1 MHTVNNSIHHKGE
14 KAPGGYYRWQK
25 FLINFSLIYRDIS
38 KYTEEEQLNIKGR
51 FNEENYKA
59 NKLKWS
65 TVESHQLF
73 LEVNNDK
80 FIWDVPWM
88 EDTYLDDDSSDDDAE
103 SEEESEEE
111 EETKDSTK
119 DEVEEFKEKM
129 QKQVKFNRLN
139 SLKPFSELEKY
150 TLQLNDM
157 KDEFKKKL
165 HQIENGENPPIQ
177 LSSYMPITRWTM
189 NANEF
194 LRYGS
199 KAPKKPLDQA
209 PIEPIEKTRKKH
221 SKLKYEANEEVFDWY
236 APATMKE
243 SSYFCIS
250 NIDRRTL
257 KAGEQAFNSYGNCS
271 NRYLLQTY
279 GFAYENNNYDNLTVY
294 LQMKADATT
303 CNAEQTIS
311 LIPPAPFDKSTHVQ
325 IARLKVNQINLVV
338 VQYLRK
344 ICRQK
349 HFGENDAITVLL
361 TRPID
366 LNYELFV
373 F

>member
-25 FLINFSLIYRDIS
+25 FLINFSLIYKDIS

-111 EETKDSTK
+111 EEETKDSTK

-150 TLQLNDM
+150 TL
-157 KDEFKKKL
+157 
-165 HQIENGENPPIQ
+165 
-177 LSSYMPITRWTM
+177 
-189 NANEF
+189 
-194 LRYGS
+194 
-199 KAPKKPLDQA
+199 
-209 PIEPIEKTRKKH
+209 
-221 SKLKYEANEEVFDWY
+221 
-236 APATMKE
+236 
-243 SSYFCIS
+243 
-250 NIDRRTL
+250 
-257 KAGEQAFNSYGNCS
+257 
-271 NRYLLQTY
+271 
-279 GFAYENNNYDNLTVY
+279 
-294 LQMKADATT
+294 
-303 CNAEQTIS
+303 
-311 LIPPAPFDKSTHVQ
+311 
-325 IARLKVNQINLVV
+325 
-338 VQYLRK
+338 
-344 ICRQK
+344 
-349 HFGENDAITVLL
+349 
-361 TRPID
+361 
-366 LNYELFV
+366 
-373 F
+373 